1 MRLVVQ
7 IVIAFIVVTC
17 SAQHKQAKIM
27 FNYDGV
33 SFKGILSYPES
44 KKPMPLAI
52 FIPGSGPVDMD
63 GNQKPMLQADYILQL
78 ADSLN
83 NRGIAFWRFD
93 KAAVLNDIIA
103 KKPELVFEDLVQNV
117 GQMLTHFEDNGNFS
131 GYHILGHSQGSLVGM
146 LQKHPKIKSFTSI
159 AGPANSIDT
168 ILIHQIKKQSPELA
182 AIASKH
188 FKELMATD
196 TIQELNPMLFSIFA
210 PQNQK
215 FIRSWANYN
224 PAEELKKLELP
235 VLILNGDLDIQVSIT
250 EAEALYKASPKA
262 TYQIL
267 DNTTHVLKEV
277 ALKEKGLETYTNPNF
292 PISPQ
297 LINAIEKFIKLHE

>member
-1 MRLVVQ
+1 MRIL
-7 IVIAFIVVTC
+7 ISLILIFFAVTS

-27 FNYDGV
+27 FNYNGI
-33 SFKGILSYPES
+33 SFKGMLSYPDS
-44 KKPMPLAI
+44 KKPLPLAI

-93 KAAVLNDIIA
+93 KAAVLNDIVA
-103 KKPELVFEDLVQNV
+103 KKPELVFEDLVENV
-117 GQMLTHFEDNGNFS
+117 GHMLAHFEDNGNYS

-159 AGPANSIDT
+159 AGPAKSIDS
-168 ILIHQIKKQSPELA
+168 ILIQQINKQSPALA
-182 AIASKH
+182 AIAANH

-196 TIQELNPMLFSIFA
+196 TIQELNPSLFSIFA

-215 FIRSWANYN
+215 FLRSWASYN
-224 PAEELKKLELP
+224 PAKELKKLEIP
-235 VLILNGDLDIQVSIT
+235 VLILNGDLDIQVPVS
-250 EAEALYKASPKA
+250 EAEALHNAKPKA

-267 DNTTHVLKEV
+267 TNTTHVLKL
-277 ALKEKGLETYTNPNF
+277 ATKDQSLATYTSADYPL
-292 PISPQ
+292 SPE
-297 LINAIEKFIKLHE
+297 LITAIEKFIKLHE